1 MNLASSGTA
10 AATAWSAGPRGM
22 LQYALLHL
30 FGYAL
35 SLDDIKANPKL
46 SEMVL
51 VKNSRL
57 SVQPVT
63 EAEWTEVCR
72 MGGLR

>member
-1 MNLASSGTA
+1 MT
-10 AATAWSAGPRGM
+10 
-22 LQYALLHL
+22 
-30 FGYAL
+30 
-35 SLDDIKANPKL
+35 LDEIKTVPAL

-63 EAEWTEVCR
+63 EAEFALICKL
-72 MGGLR
+72 GGVVLPKAGA